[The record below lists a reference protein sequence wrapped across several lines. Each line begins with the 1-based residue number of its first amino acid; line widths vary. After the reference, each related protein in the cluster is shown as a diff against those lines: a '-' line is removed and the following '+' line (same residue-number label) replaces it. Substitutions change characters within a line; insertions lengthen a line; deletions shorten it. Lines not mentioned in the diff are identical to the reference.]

1 MSRKKYSISQLDEKL
16 INTFKKLF
24 EQQRYD
30 SNKLNSL
37 ADMFALARY
46 VGLNAKKKYL
56 AIEALLNAENIVDTQ
71 ITSNDIWTFSL
82 YQTLRQIEIKDYNKQ
97 HIYTS
102 SAGKINANTVHN
114 KLNDLIPNWIDTA
127 GQIRVTKLGNSS

>member
-1 MSRKKYSISQLDEKL
+1 MTRKKYSIAQLDEKL

-30 SNKLNSL
+30 SNKINSL
-37 ADMFALARY
+37 ADIFALARY
-46 VGLNAKKKYL
+46 VGLNAKRKYV
-56 AIEALLNAENIVDTQ
+56 AIEALLASAEISEIQ
-71 ITSNDIWTFSL
+71 ITSNDVWTFSL

-102 SAGKINANTVHN
+102 AAGKANAKTVRN
-114 KLNDLIPNWIDTA
+114 KLNDLIPNWVDTA
-127 GQIRVTKLGNSS
+127 GQIRTSI